1 MPPAAPEY
9 CGASAAKSTQKTDRR
24 SPRNHS
30 TISASRYPRSR
41 IGAMD
46 AVKWC
51 RSQSLYSSPGVK
63 TCGVSGPSGTS
74 PASIRT
80 GTTTAPGAT
89 ASAASFPGGSRTHR
103 PAVSRSTSPQC
114 TETLPV

>member
-9 CGASAAKSTQKTDRR
+9 CGGIGGKVNAEDGPAL
-24 SPRNHS
+24 PRNHS